1 MLTVVDTDLG
11 YGQKIILPNI
21 SLALNANEH
30 VAILGPSGVGKTTL
44 LHHLYQQLAEQTCLC
59 SQAQGLVD
67 NLSIFHNVFIGGL
80 ARHSRW
86 YNMVNLLLPFTQP
99 QQHISAIC
107 QQLELNMPLQKKVS
121 ELSGGQRQR
130 VALARAL
137 FQQQP
142 VFMGDE
148 PFSALDPLMGVRLLN
163 LVKHSHQSVICVL
176 HDAEL
181 ALAHFDRIIV
191 ISAGKVALDANA
203 KQLTLA
209 HLSQHYVVADESPH
223 RAD

>member
-1 MLTVVDTDLG
+1 MLAVVDTDLG
-11 YGQKIILPNI
+11 YGQHIVLPKVNVT
-21 SLALNANEH
+21 LHEREH

-44 LHHLYQQLAEQTCLC
+44 LHYLYQQLAKQSCLC

-80 ARHSRW
+80 ARQSRW
-86 YNMVNLLLPFTQP
+86 YNMANLLLPFTQP
-99 QQHISAIC
+99 QQQINAIC
-107 QQLELNMPLQKKVS
+107 QQLELTIPLQKKVS

-142 VFMGDE
+142 IFMGDE

-163 LVKHSHQSVICVL
+163 VVKQSHQSVICVL
-176 HDAEL
+176 HDADL

-191 ISAGKVALDANA
+191 ISAGKVTLDAKAN
-203 KQLTLA
+203 QLTLA
-209 HLSQHYVVADESPH
+209 HLSQHYVVADEVPRS
-223 RAD
+223 AY

>member
-1 MLTVVDTDLG
+1 MLSLVDVDLG
-11 YGQKIILPNI
+11 YNQQIILSKVNL
-21 SLALNANEH
+21 SFNANEH

-44 LHHLYQQLAEQTCLC
+44 LHHLYQQLSEQTCLC

-67 NLSIFHNVFIGGL
+67 NLSIYHNVFIGGL

-86 YNMVNLLLPFTQP
+86 YNLANLLLPFKKP
-99 QQHISAIC
+99 QLHIIDIC
-107 QQLELNMPLQKKVS
+107 QQLELVVPLQQKVS

-137 FQQQP
+137 FQQQS

-148 PFSALDPLMGVRLLN
+148 PFSALDPLMGLRLLN
-163 LVKHSHQSVICVL
+163 LIKQAHPSVICVL

-191 ISAGKVALDANA
+191 ISDGKVVLDDKAE
-203 KQLTLA
+203 QLTLA
-209 HLSQHYVVADESPH
+209 HLSQHYALTDAAKNVVI
-223 RAD
+223 

>member
-1 MLTVVDTDLG
+1 MLSLVDVDLG
-11 YGQKIILPNI
+11 YNQQIILPKVNL
-21 SLALNANEH
+21 SFKANEH

-67 NLSIFHNVFIGGL
+67 NLSIYHNVFIGGL
-80 ARHSRW
+80 ARYSRW
-86 YNMVNLLLPFTQP
+86 YNLANLLLPFNKP
-99 QQHISAIC
+99 QQQIGAIC
-107 QQLELNMPLQKKVS
+107 QQLELTVPLQQKVN

-137 FQQQP
+137 FQQQA

-148 PFSALDPLMGVRLLN
+148 PFSALDPLMGLRLLN
-163 LVKHSHQSVICVL
+163 LIKQTHQSVICVL

-181 ALAHFDRIIV
+181 ALANFERIIV
-191 ISAGKVALDANA
+191 ISDGKVVLDDKAG
-203 KQLTLA
+203 QLSLA
-209 HLSQHYVVADESPH
+209 HLSQHYALADLPNHSVA
-223 RAD
+223 